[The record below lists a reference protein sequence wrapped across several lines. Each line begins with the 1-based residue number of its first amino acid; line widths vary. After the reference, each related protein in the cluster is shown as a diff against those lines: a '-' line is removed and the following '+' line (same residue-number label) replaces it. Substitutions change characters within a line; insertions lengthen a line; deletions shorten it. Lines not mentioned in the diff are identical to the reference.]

1 MALYSNTTEWKLAT
15 GHKSIN
21 LNLPYALHNEL
32 NAHTRITST
41 NRSEIIRNAIR
52 YYLRKMKDELVDA
65 ERLELENYQIHQQN
79 QRREAISTHRDE
91 NWIPVPEDW

>member
-32 NAHTRITST
+32 NAHTRITAT
-41 NRSEIIRNAIR
+41 NRSETIRNAIR
-52 YYLRKMKDELVDA
+52 YYLRKVKDELADQ
-65 ERLELENYQIHQQN
+65 ERRELEAYHIHQQN
-79 QRREAISTHRDE
+79 QRRQVNTGLLPDF
-91 NWIPVPEDW
+91 